1 MKRIYT
7 PQEWKD
13 LRSTYE
19 AEGKVPKPSIGFVP
33 TMGALHQGHLSLVR
47 RSKKEN
53 DHTIVSI
60 YVNPTQ
66 FNNPQDFDLYPSSL
80 EEDLALLEEAGVDAV
95 FTPTYETL
103 YPDAYQVRIL
113 ETDISQGL
121 CGASRPGHF
130 EGVLTV
136 VLKLLNIIGPARAY
150 FGEKDYQQYLL
161 IRKMAQA
168 LFLDTEIIPCPIL
181 REASGLAMSSRN
193 RRLSPEGLERAPLLY
208 RALSKGGRPQ
218 DIRAELESQG
228 FVPDYIEEAHGRR
241 FGAAYL
247 ENVRLIDNVPL

>member
-7 PQEWKD
+7 PQEWKN
-13 LRSTYE
+13 LRSAYT
-19 AEGKVPKPSIGFVP
+19 AERATLGFVP
-33 TMGALHQGHLSLVR
+33 TMGALHQGHLSLVG
-47 RSKKEN
+47 RSMKEN
-53 DHTIVSI
+53 HRTVVSI

-66 FNNPQDFDLYPSSL
+66 FNNPQDFALYPSSID
-80 EEDLALLEEAGVDAV
+80 EDLTLLEESGVDAV

-103 YPDAYQVRIL
+103 YPDGYEVRVL
-113 ETDISQGL
+113 ETELSKDL

-136 VLKLLNIIGPARAY
+136 VLKLLNIIGADKAY

-168 LFLDTEIIPCPIL
+168 LFLHTEIIPCPIV
-181 REASGLAMSSRN
+181 REDSGLAMSSRN
-193 RRLSPEGLERAPLLY
+193 RRLSPEGLALAPAFH
-208 RALSKGGRPQ
+208 RILSGTGTVEAMGR
-218 DIRAELESQG
+218 ELEELG
-228 FVPDYIEEAHGRR
+228 FISDYIQEAHGRR